1 MLLKMRTAKDQR
13 VIYSDLEKCTR
24 DLDAERRQ
32 RDKLKQ
38 ILAYAERS
46 QVEQARSVSN
56 SWLRGTR
63 LRIQRLSAKK
73 SRLQSQLSRG

>member
-1 MLLKMRTAKDQR
+1 MRTSRDLR
-13 VIYSDLEKCTR
+13 VIHIDLEKCTR

-32 RDKLKQ
+32 RDNLKQ
-38 ILAYAERS
+38 ILAYAGRA
-46 QVEQARSVSN
+46 QVEQAISVTN

-73 SRLQSQLSRG
+73 SRLQRQLSPR